1 MEGLTTRIL
10 LPTPEALAEAT
21 RLLRMGHLVA
31 MPTET
36 VYGLAGH
43 AWDPVALTRIFA
55 AKERPYFDPLIVHV
69 AAGGGCKGSNPDS
82 SEGPSLD
89 WLTYL
94 ERDLGLVNLARY
106 SPQMLLALKDLLQT
120 FWPGPLTCVLPK
132 TRALPDL
139 VTSGLETVA
148 IRVPADPVAQAL
160 LQSARMPLAAPSA
173 NRFGRIS
180 PTTAQAVYQEL
191 QGRIPLILDG
201 GSCRV
206 GIESTV
212 LKPVEASAGPAFEL
226 LRPGG
231 IPIEVLQASTR
242 LPILDP
248 KLLDPELLDPERGER
263 PQAPGQLKSHY
274 APTKPL
280 ILLPCQ
286 LTHLDLQ
293 TFSALIQPY
302 TVQLTQ
308 GLGILMFSGES
319 ELPQWLKNLGIPVQR
334 AVLSQDP
341 AEAARALFAQL
352 RDLDQGSAGVLVSEP
367 CPVTTSLG
375 HAISDR
381 LQRAAREVV

>member
-10 LPTPEALAEAT
+10 FPTPEALAEAT
-21 RLLRMGHLVA
+21 QLLRMGHLVA

-43 AWDPVALTRIFA
+43 AWDPVALTRIFE

-69 AAGGGCKGSNPDS
+69 AAGRGFKGFNSD
-82 SEGPSLD
+82 PSGDPGLD
-89 WLTYL
+89 WLAYL
-94 ERDLGLVNLARY
+94 EQDLGLVDLAQL
-106 SPQMLLALKDLLQT
+106 SVQMIAALQALLQT

-132 TRALPDL
+132 ARPLPDL

-160 LQSARMPLAAPSA
+160 LQTARMPLAAPSA

-201 GSCRV
+201 GSCAV
-206 GIESTV
+206 GVESTV
-212 LKPVEASAGPAFEL
+212 LKPVETSMGPSFEL

-231 IPIEVLQASTR
+231 IPIEALRASTR

-248 KLLDPELLDPERGER
+248 QRLVPQLGER
-263 PQAPGQLKSHY
+263 LQSPGQLKSHY

-286 LTHLDLQ
+286 LVHLDLQ
-293 TFSALIQPY
+293 TFQDLIQPY
-302 TVQLTQ
+302 AAQLPQ
-308 GLGILMFSGES
+308 GLGILMFGGDP
-319 ELPQWLKNLGIPVQR
+319 ELPEWLQTLGIPVQR

-341 AEAARALFAQL
+341 AEAARALFARL

-367 CPVTTSLG
+367 CPVTTGLG

-381 LQRAAREVV
+381 LQRAARDPADL

>member
-1 MEGLTTRIL
+1 M
-10 LPTPEALAEAT
+10 PTPEALAEAT
-21 RLLRMGHLVA
+21 QLLRMGHLVA

-43 AWDPVALTRIFA
+43 AWDPVALTRIFE

-69 AAGGGCKGSNPDS
+69 AAGGFNSFNSD
-82 SEGPSLD
+82 PSGD
-89 WLTYL
+89 PGRNWLTHL
-94 ERDLGLVNLARY
+94 EQDLGLVNLALL
-106 SPQMLLALKDLLQT
+106 SPQMLSALRELLQT

-132 TRALPDL
+132 ARALPDL

-160 LQSARMPLAAPSA
+160 LQSAQMPLAAPSA

-201 GSCRV
+201 GSCAV
-206 GIESTV
+206 GVESTV
-212 LKPVEASAGPAFEL
+212 IKPIEASTGPAFEL

-231 IPIEVLQASTR
+231 IPMEALRASTR

-248 KLLDPELLDPERGER
+248 KRLDPERGEI

-286 LTHLDLQ
+286 LRHLDLQ
-293 TFSALIQPY
+293 TFQTLLQPY

-308 GLGILMFSGES
+308 GLGILMFAGDQISEDP
-319 ELPQWLKNLGIPVQR
+319 ELPQWLQTLGIPVQR

-341 AEAARALFAQL
+341 AEAARALFARL

-367 CPVTTSLG
+367 CPVTTGLG

-381 LQRAAREVV
+381 LQRAARDPV